1 MPIQEIALTDQE
13 KQVVAE
19 VQQALG
25 FATIEETIEFLAKQ
39 RIREMLAKLAGQEL
53 KRSHRH
59 LF

>member
-25 FATIEETIEFLAKQ
+25 FATIEETIVSSSVKMTL
-39 RIREMLAKLAGQEL
+39 
-53 KRSHRH
+53 
-59 LF
+59 